1 MPTPLRGRGIAHL
14 TKLLNWRQ
22 KLEITWR
29 KLNAELKTLD
39 EAKVLEMLT
48 HERESAKRVSV
59 LERLHQRYT
68 ALRAS
73 RERIEI
79 LQEARRP

>member
-1 MPTPLRGRGIAHL
+1 MEL
-14 TKLLNWRQ
+14 
-22 KLEITWR
+22 TWR

-39 EAKVLEMLT
+39 EAKVLEMLLA
-48 HERESAKRVSV
+48 ERRSAKRVSV

-68 ALRAS
+68 ALRAA

-79 LQEARRP
+79 LQEAVK

>member
-1 MPTPLRGRGIAHL
+1 M
-14 TKLLNWRQ
+14 
-22 KLEITWR
+22 EITWR
-29 KLNAELKTLD
+29 KLNVELKTLN

-48 HERESAKRVSV
+48 HERESARRVSV

-68 ALRAS
+68 ALRTA

-79 LQEARRP
+79 LQEAKQP

>member
-1 MPTPLRGRGIAHL
+1 
-14 TKLLNWRQ
+14 
-22 KLEITWR
+22 LEITWR

-39 EAKVLEMLT
+39 EVKVLEMLT

>member
-1 MPTPLRGRGIAHL
+1 M
-14 TKLLNWRQ
+14 
-22 KLEITWR
+22 EITWR

-39 EAKVLEMLT
+39 ESKVLEMLT

>member
-1 MPTPLRGRGIAHL
+1 
-14 TKLLNWRQ
+14 
-22 KLEITWR
+22 LEITWR

-39 EAKVLEMLT
+39 EAKVLEMLLA
-48 HERESAKRVSV
+48 ERRSAKRVSV

-68 ALRAS
+68 ALRAA

>member
-1 MPTPLRGRGIAHL
+1 
-14 TKLLNWRQ
+14 
-22 KLEITWR
+22 LEITWR

-39 EAKVLEMLT
+39 ETKVLEMLT

>member
-1 MPTPLRGRGIAHL
+1 MNL
-14 TKLLNWRQ
+14 
-22 KLEITWR
+22 TWR
-29 KLNAELKTLD
+29 KLNVELKTLD
-39 EAKVLEMLT
+39 ETKVLEMLNY
-48 HERESAKRVSV
+48 EINSAKRVSV

-79 LQEARRP
+79 LKGANKP

>member
-1 MPTPLRGRGIAHL
+1 M
-14 TKLLNWRQ
+14 
-22 KLEITWR
+22 EITWR

-48 HERESAKRVSV
+48 RERESAKRVSV

>member
-1 MPTPLRGRGIAHL
+1 M
-14 TKLLNWRQ
+14 
-22 KLEITWR
+22 EITWR
-29 KLNAELKTLD
+29 KLNAEIKTLD

-48 HERESAKRVSV
+48 RERESAKRVSV

>member
-1 MPTPLRGRGIAHL
+1 M
-14 TKLLNWRQ
+14 
-22 KLEITWR
+22 EITWR

-39 EAKVLEMLT
+39 EAKVLEMLQA
-48 HERESAKRVSV
+48 ERRSGKRVSV

>member
-1 MPTPLRGRGIAHL
+1 MQL
-14 TKLLNWRQ
+14 
-22 KLEITWR
+22 TWR
-29 KLNAELKTLD
+29 KLNEELKTFD
-39 EAKVLEMLT
+39 EDKVLDMLT
-48 HERESAKRVSV
+48 HERANAKRVVV

-68 ALRAS
+68 VLRAS